1 MNPGKGKLNYTRW
14 VFFQREW
21 NEYCHESAISASVDH
36 WSWFYQAAVLSS
48 GQKEGGTVFCFAA
61 SWSTLTVLSWVSS
74 EEWLVMITWYT
85 LFCTQVLSDILEL
98 LITFIAAR
106 EDVDIGSLVMKLEK
120 SLSALSLVL
129 AALMRPVLQFSPG
142 ENEIPDDEIITLN
155 KY

>member
-1 MNPGKGKLNYTRW
+1 
-14 VFFQREW
+14 
-21 NEYCHESAISASVDH
+21 
-36 WSWFYQAAVLSS
+36 
-48 GQKEGGTVFCFAA
+48 
-61 SWSTLTVLSWVSS
+61 
-74 EEWLVMITWYT
+74 MITWYT